1 VSGTVS
7 SAQATSPI
15 SSVSPSGYLCTGF
28 PPGCSGARGW
38 DHLGVSRS
46 DRAVFRLPAVS
57 LVIPFLLFICVTPL
71 ATAGATFWLALYV
84 LPLLGLIYILCARTV
99 ADASLIR
106 TTGLTGGH
114 RILWAELD
122 RFEFQGARWAVAVTT
137 EERRIRLPMV
147 RPRDLPQLAA
157 VSGGRLFL
165 GAKAS
170 ASTQSTGEQPVGV
183 PVPESR
189 EPADGGAGD
198 HLNPESPTKT

>member
-1 VSGTVS
+1 M
-7 SAQATSPI
+7 
-15 SSVSPSGYLCTGF
+15 
-28 PPGCSGARGW
+28 
-38 DHLGVSRS
+38 SRS
-46 DRAVFRLPAVS
+46 NRAVFRLPAVS

-71 ATAGATFWLALYV
+71 ATVGATFWLALYV

-114 RILWAELD
+114 RILWADLD

-165 GAKAS
+165 SAKAS
-170 ASTQSTGEQPVGV
+170 APTQAAGEQPAGA
-183 PVPESR
+183 PVPDLR
-189 EPADGGAGD
+189 EPADGVGGD